1 MELDARRGSPRQ
13 GRVMATVTRV
23 YTIEYAA
30 KLMGED
36 PELLEAIISNDDN
49 LTYGT
54 IIYVCTGTDESF
66 NTLTEDGIDELRD
79 MLKDARR
86 SEDAWNNFLEDFVE
100 DTDVIARVKS
110 RGPR

>member
-1 MELDARRGSPRQ
+1 
-13 GRVMATVTRV
+13 MATVTHIF
-23 YTIEYAA
+23 TIEYAA
-30 KLMGED
+30 KLLGED

-54 IIYVCTGTDESF
+54 IIYVCTGTDESV

-86 SEDAWNNFLEDFVE
+86 RQEVSGGKVWQPKPPSKADQRDGISSENL
-100 DTDVIARVKS
+100 
-110 RGPR
+110 

>member
-1 MELDARRGSPRQ
+1 
-13 GRVMATVTRV
+13 MATVTRV

-30 KLMGED
+30 KLLGED

-54 IIYVCTGTDESF
+54 IIYVCTGTDESI

-79 MLKDARR
+79 MLK
-86 SEDAWNNFLEDFVE
+86 V
-100 DTDVIARVKS
+100 VS
-110 RGPR
+110 RFFRTFFQATAASVWFSSA

>member
-1 MELDARRGSPRQ
+1 
-13 GRVMATVTRV
+13 MATVTHV

-30 KLMGED
+30 KLLGEN

-54 IIYVCTGTDESF
+54 IIYVCTGTDDSF

-79 MLKDARR
+79 MLKDAHA
-86 SEDAWNNFLEDFVE
+86 SEETWIDFLKTFV
-100 DTDVIARVKS
+100 DDPDVIERFKS
-110 RGPR
+110 PEPR

>member
-1 MELDARRGSPRQ
+1 
-13 GRVMATVTRV
+13 MATVTHV

-30 KLMGED
+30 KLLGED

-54 IIYVCTGTDESF
+54 IIYVCTSTDESF
-66 NTLTEDGIDELRD
+66 NTLTKDGIDELRD

-86 SEDAWNNFLEDFVE
+86 SEDVWNDFLEDFVE
-100 DTDVIARVKS
+100 DPDVIARVKC

>member
-1 MELDARRGSPRQ
+1 
-13 GRVMATVTRV
+13 MATVTHV
-23 YTIEYAA
+23 FTIEYAA
-30 KLMGED
+30 KLLGED

-86 SEDAWNNFLEDFVE
+86 SEDAWDNFLEDFVE
-100 DTDVIARVKS
+100 DPDVIARVKS

>member
-1 MELDARRGSPRQ
+1 
-13 GRVMATVTRV
+13 MATVTHV
-23 YTIEYAA
+23 FTIEYAA
-30 KLMGED
+30 KLLGED

-54 IIYVCTGTDESF
+54 IIYVCTGTDDSF

-86 SEDAWNNFLEDFVE
+86 SEDAWDNFLEDFVE
-100 DTDVIARVKS
+100 DPDVIARVKS

>member
-1 MELDARRGSPRQ
+1 
-13 GRVMATVTRV
+13 MATVTHV

-30 KLMGED
+30 KLLGENL
-36 PELLEAIISNDDN
+36 ELLEAIISNDDN

-66 NTLTEDGIDELRD
+66 NSLTEDGIDELRD

-86 SEDAWNNFLEDFVE
+86 SDDAWNDFLEDFVE
-100 DTDVIARVKS
+100 DPDVIARVKCQ
-110 RGPR
+110 GPR

>member
-13 GRVMATVTRV
+13 GRVMATVTHV
-23 YTIEYAA
+23 FTIEYAA
-30 KLMGED
+30 KLLGED

-86 SEDAWNNFLEDFVE
+86 SEDAWNNFLEDFV
-100 DTDVIARVKS
+100 DDPDVISRVKC